1 MKIRF
6 TEDVELEVV
15 TNYDEASDKAET
27 TSESFKRG
35 DVVDVDLDREGDV
48 TSSFQFGDGSMAYN
62 VPNELFDWAG
72 RRSAYY
78 QVVKTLAKDT
88 QGDPKLLDIAARD
101 LKQNILDQLN

>member
-6 TEDVELEVV
+6 TEDVELEVKQAIV
-15 TNYDEASDKAET
+15 
-27 TSESFKRG
+27 SFKRG